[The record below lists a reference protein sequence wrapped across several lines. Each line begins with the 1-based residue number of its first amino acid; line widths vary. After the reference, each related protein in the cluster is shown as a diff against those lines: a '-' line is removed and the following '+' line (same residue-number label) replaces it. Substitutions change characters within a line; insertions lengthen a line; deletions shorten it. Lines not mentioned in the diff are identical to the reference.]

1 MDTKLKTAIIAA
13 LGSLDVDNDEH
24 WTTDGLPRMDTI
36 EDIVKQD
43 LTRADITAAAKA
55 FNRKNTELG
64 KPADKD
70 GTAEGEPSKAEKST
84 AKAGNDETAEGDR
97 NDQNDE
103 GIKPTPV
110 VQVAE
115 PASMP
120 RTAKDPTPVTVSIE
134 QLETLPAD
142 ETANTDTD
150 EAGEVDE
157 AEQAAI
163 DLNKKRAALEIA
175 RKEFS
180 AAQKRMDAVTLA
192 RQDENTALTNAQ
204 AIKRY
209 QTSQQEQR
217 LRQAQAANSK

>member
-1 MDTKLKTAIIAA
+1 MDTKLKTAIITA

-36 EDIVKQD
+36 EDLVKQD
-43 LTRADITAAAKA
+43 LTRADITAAAKG

-64 KPADKD
+64 DPAGKD
-70 GTAEGEPSKAEKST
+70 GTVEGEPPKAEKST

-97 NDQNDE
+97 DDQNDE

-134 QLETLPAD
+134 QLETLPAN
-142 ETANTDTD
+142 ETANID
-150 EAGEVDE
+150 EAGELDE
-157 AEQAAI
+157 AEQAAL
-163 DLNKKRAALEIA
+163 DLNEKRAAMEIA
-175 RKEFS
+175 RREFS
-180 AAQKRMDAVTLA
+180 AAQKRMDVVTLA
-192 RQDENTALTNAQ
+192 QQDENTALTNAQ

-209 QTSQQEQR
+209 QTSQHEQR
-217 LRQAQAANSK
+217 LRQAEAAKGK

>member
-13 LGSLDVDNDEH
+13 LSSLDVDNDEH
-24 WTTDGLPRMDTI
+24 WTTDGLPRMDTV

-43 LTRADITAAAKA
+43 LTRADITAAAKG

-64 KPADKD
+64 DPAGKD
-70 GTAEGEPSKAEKST
+70 GTAEGEPPKVEKST

-97 NDQNDE
+97 DDQNDE

-134 QLETLPAD
+134 QLETLPAN
-142 ETANTDTD
+142 ETANID
-150 EAGEVDE
+150 EDGELDE
-157 AEQAAI
+157 AEQAAL
-163 DLNKKRAALEIA
+163 DLNEKRAAMEIA

-180 AAQKRMDAVTLA
+180 AAQKRMDVVTLA
-192 RQDENTALTNAQ
+192 QQDENTALTNAQ

-209 QTSQQEQR
+209 QTSQHEQR
-217 LRQAQAANSK
+217 LRQAEAAKGK

>member
-43 LTRADITAAAKA
+43 LTRADITAAAKG
-55 FNRKNTELG
+55 FNRKNSELG
-64 KPADKD
+64 DPA
-70 GTAEGEPSKAEKST
+70 

-134 QLETLPAD
+134 QLETLPAN
-142 ETANTDTD
+142 ETAAID
-150 EAGEVDE
+150 EAGELDE
-157 AEQAAI
+157 AEQAAL
-163 DLNKKRAALEIA
+163 DLNEKRAAMEIA

-180 AAQKRMDAVTLA
+180 AAQKRMDVVTLA
-192 RQDENTALTNAQ
+192 QQDENTALTNAQ

-209 QTSQQEQR
+209 QTSQHEQR
-217 LRQAQAANSK
+217 LRQAEAAKGK

>member
-43 LTRADITAAAKA
+43 LTRADVTAAAKG

-64 KPADKD
+64 DPADKD
-70 GTAEGEPSKAEKST
+70 GTAEGEPPKADNST
-84 AKAGNDETAEGDR
+84 AKASNDETAEGDR

-134 QLETLPAD
+134 QLETLPAN
-142 ETANTDTD
+142 ETANID
-150 EAGEVDE
+150 EAGELDE
-157 AEQAAI
+157 AEQAAL
-163 DLNKKRAALEIA
+163 DLSEKRAAMEIA

-180 AAQKRMDAVTLA
+180 AAQKRMDMVTLA
-192 RQDENTALTNAQ
+192 QQDENTALTNAQ

-209 QTSQQEQR
+209 QTSQHEQR
-217 LRQAQAANSK
+217 LRQAEAAKGK

>member
-43 LTRADITAAAKA
+43 LTRADITAAAKG

-64 KPADKD
+64 DPAAKD
-70 GTAEGEPSKAEKST
+70 GTAEGEPPKAEKST
-84 AKAGNDETAEGDR
+84 AKAGNDDTAEGDR
-97 NDQNDE
+97 DDQNDE

-134 QLETLPAD
+134 QLETLPAN
-142 ETANTDTD
+142 ETTNID
-150 EAGEVDE
+150 EAGELDE
-157 AEQAAI
+157 AEQAAL
-163 DLNKKRAALEIA
+163 DLNEKRAAMEIA

-180 AAQKRMDAVTLA
+180 AAQKRMDVVTLA
-192 RQDENTALTNAQ
+192 QQDENTALTNAQ

-209 QTSQQEQR
+209 QTSQHEQR
-217 LRQAQAANSK
+217 LRQAEAAKGK

>member
-43 LTRADITAAAKA
+43 LTRADITAAAKG

-64 KPADKD
+64 DPATKD
-70 GTAEGEPSKAEKST
+70 GTAEGEPPKAEKST

-97 NDQNDE
+97 DDQNDE

-134 QLETLPAD
+134 QLETLPAN
-142 ETANTDTD
+142 ETANID
-150 EAGEVDE
+150 EAGELDE
-157 AEQAAI
+157 AEQAAL
-163 DLNKKRAALEIA
+163 DLNEKRAAMEIA

-180 AAQKRMDAVTLA
+180 AAQKRMDMVTLA
-192 RQDENTALTNAQ
+192 QQDENTALTNAQ

-209 QTSQQEQR
+209 QTSQHEQR
-217 LRQAQAANSK
+217 LRQAEAAKGK

>member
-43 LTRADITAAAKA
+43 LTRADITAAAKG

-64 KPADKD
+64 DPAAKD
-70 GTAEGEPSKAEKST
+70 GTAEGEPPKAEKST

-97 NDQNDE
+97 DDQNDE

-134 QLETLPAD
+134 QLETLPAN
-142 ETANTDTD
+142 ETANID
-150 EAGEVDE
+150 EAGELDE
-157 AEQAAI
+157 AEQAAL
-163 DLNKKRAALEIA
+163 DLNEKRAAMEIA

-180 AAQKRMDAVTLA
+180 AAQKRMDMVTLA
-192 RQDENTALTNAQ
+192 QLDENTALTNAQ

-209 QTSQQEQR
+209 QTSQHEQR
-217 LRQAQAANSK
+217 LRQAEAAKGK

>member
-43 LTRADITAAAKA
+43 LSRADITAAAKG

-70 GTAEGEPSKAEKST
+70 GAT
-84 AKAGNDETAEGDR
+84 KAGNDETAEGDR
-97 NDQNDE
+97 DDQNDE

-134 QLETLPAD
+134 QLETLPAN
-142 ETANTDTD
+142 ESANID
-150 EAGEVDE
+150 EAGELDE
-157 AEQAAI
+157 AEQAAL
-163 DLNKKRAALEIA
+163 DLNEKRAAMEIA

-180 AAQKRMDAVTLA
+180 AAQKRMDMVTLA
-192 RQDENTALTNAQ
+192 QLDENTALTNAQ

-209 QTSQQEQR
+209 QTSQHEQR
-217 LRQAQAANSK
+217 LRQAEAAKSK